1 MKHRMI
7 RMIEQLKGTQN
18 GFALVTALSLMAFV
32 LLLLMSITTL
42 VQVEVQ
48 SSEQNMSRIQ
58 AQQNALLGL
67 QQALGAL
74 QAAAGPDQRA
84 TVTSEMFDSDAA
96 TPEIEDVQARH
107 YTGVFHSYNNDT
119 PLESFRD
126 TQNEAHEA
134 ITWLASAEDPIADP
148 VKDPLSKYSSELIE
162 IAHIYQEDTKTVEP
176 VLAGKIQVDEQQSG
190 AFAWWVADE
199 GMKAKFNTEGDQ
211 MPANSQ
217 VDGPLELDSLRIMQA
232 AGSNFSHISEGFQRP
247 FSELES
253 GGHLGKLSHLNDL
266 KLLGA
271 EWGEWALP
279 KTPANPTKRA
289 TINPDVTLYSRGL
302 PIDITHGRL
311 KEDLTVYLETGEG
324 LTDDTHI
331 IRGSSTD
338 LNYTGPPLGA
348 TLTNDPLTD
357 NLPRFG
363 LLRSWHDL
371 GKAIDAGKS
380 KAQAHTNTQHGL
392 HPNIMRAGISFT
404 VALRGPAVI
413 DPGDNSKMI
422 TKFQILINPRVAI
435 HNPYNFKLPADK
447 YLFELSI
454 PDKLYLNWQLQSDG
468 ALFPPVLD
476 ASNSHNWHELANFSA
491 GTTDNGTISAVL
503 VSKGD
508 SSYAWQKDRAWVRMT
523 IDTSKT
529 DGIAAGETL
538 NFAPEISQ
546 YPLQDSIYVDQAAI
560 DFRSTSDVNVCDNVN
575 EANNLE
581 NVWALGDPIAVS
593 IPVMNGDSTRGS
605 GFWFNPEDETS
616 PPPPQYRVC
625 LRYELIN
632 YQGLNGS
639 LSWRLSLLGAGPPT
653 LLSSKDPHKTE
664 GGYTFG
670 LNNSGFDYTQEGQS
684 HSDWSLAEVKS
695 FENTSSPPSHHSN
708 LMQVAMHDYSTTTA
722 VRGGHGQG
730 GDRRNAISNPHGGI
744 LRESLTAADWTARVQ
759 HQTMHRLEIL
769 EKFWDPAM
777 WPRKTELSTGNES
790 SVEGYVHST
799 AGNAQD
805 STGCIYTMFDFPR
818 RYGPI
823 TSLGQLQHA
832 GLNSFCYGPAYQ
844 VGYSRAPYFLD
855 RDQTRY
861 VPTPKENVPNEFI
874 DVPYMVNSSLW
885 DRFYLST
892 IPQTASLD
900 LNQSQEYTLANA
912 RHILTPD
919 RFGKYP
925 PQNELRNSEIGF
937 QQSAGSIQVD
947 GAFNVNSVSVNA
959 WEALLLQAAGKTLET
974 ENDGTLNSA
983 AESTFVAFPRFPD
996 PVYGVENGDEFA
1008 KLDAQDAKQHAG
1020 VFVTDRADIRLLAE
1034 NIVAEIKRRGPFL
1047 SLADFINRRLIP
1059 NTSDLDLDYQG
1070 LMGTMDAA
1078 IMRASQIEDVLNY
1091 PQIFSRTGNGGQQL
1105 DPDYSYSWDL
1115 NEPTYAVSPEA
1126 AYGIPSGHKSTALEG
1141 SSANLMQGDI
1151 LQFLGP
1157 QLTARSDT
1165 FVIRC
1170 YGESIDPISKKV
1182 QSAVRGEAIVQRI
1195 AEPVAPGDNLIAPS
1209 GAMGRRF
1216 IIRHFRWIDPQS

>member
-1 MKHRMI
+1 MSQGTCINNFSYRHRA
-7 RMIEQLKGTQN
+7 
-18 GFALVTALSLMAFV
+18 FALVTALSLMAFV

-74 QAAAGPDQRA
+74 QAAAGPDQRV
-84 TVTSEMFDSDAA
+84 TVTSDMFDSDAA
-96 TPEIEDVQARH
+96 TPEIEGVQARH
-107 YTGVFHSYNNDT
+107 YTGVFNSYNNST
-119 PLESFRD
+119 PLETFRD
-126 TQNEAHEA
+126 SQNEAHEA

-162 IAHIYQEDTKTVEP
+162 IAHIYQENTKTVEP

-211 MPANSQ
+211 MPADSQ
-217 VDGPLELDSLRIMQA
+217 VDGPLERDTLRIMQA

-253 GGHLGKLSHLNDL
+253 AGHLGKLSHLNDL

-279 KTPANPTKRA
+279 KPPANPTRRA
-289 TINPDVTLYSRGL
+289 TINPDVTLYSMGL
-302 PIDITHGRL
+302 PIDITQGRL

-331 IRGSSTD
+331 IRARSTD
-338 LNYTGPPLGA
+338 LNYAGPDLGA
-348 TLTNDPLTD
+348 DLTNDPLTD

-371 GKAIDAGKS
+371 GKSIDAGIS
-380 KAQAHTNTQHGL
+380 KDQAHTNTQHGL

-404 VALRGPAVI
+404 VARVGSAVE
-413 DPGDNSKMI
+413 DPTNSSQMI
-422 TKFQILINPRVAI
+422 TDFQILINPRVAI
-435 HNPYNFKLPADK
+435 HNPYNFKLPAAQ

-454 PDKLYLNWQLQSDG
+454 PDKLYLHWKAHSDNQDY
-468 ALFPPVLD
+468 PEKLD
-476 ASNSHNWHELANFSA
+476 ASNSNNWHMLADFPA
-491 GTTDNGTISAVL
+491 GTTDGGSPSAVL

-508 SSYAWQKDRAWVRMT
+508 NSYAWQKDRAWVRMT
-523 IDTSKT
+523 IDTGKT
-529 DGIAAGETL
+529 GGIAAGETL

-546 YPLQDSIYVDQAAI
+546 HPLQHSIYVDQAATA
-560 DFRSTSDVNVCDNVN
+560 FRSTSDVNVCDNIN

-581 NVWALGDPIAVS
+581 NVWALGDPISVTTPKMVGKQS
-593 IPVMNGDSTRGS
+593 EGS
-605 GFWFNPEDETS
+605 GFWGAS
-616 PPPPQYRVC
+616 QYRVG
-625 LRYELIN
+625 LRYK
-632 YQGLNGS
+632 LNNPNVLHGS
-639 LSWRLSLLGAGPPT
+639 LSWRLSLLGTGPPT
-653 LLSSKDPHKTE
+653 LLSSKDPHKTMSSE
-664 GGYTFG
+664 NWKT
-670 LNNSGFDYTQEGQS
+670 NTHGFDKIKKSSTNPAV
-684 HSDWSLAEVKS
+684 SDQAVSVWSLSGIKS
-695 FENTSSPPSHHSN
+695 FANSSSAPSSSTH
-708 LMQVAMHDYSTTTA
+708 QVEVAMHDYSATTA
-722 VRGGHGQG
+722 VRGGNGQG
-730 GDRRNAISNPHGGI
+730 GDRRNAISNPRGGI
-744 LRESLTAADWTARVQ
+744 LRESLNAADWTARTQ
-759 HQTMHRLEIL
+759 HQSMHRLEEN
-769 EKFWDPAM
+769 EKFWEPAF

-790 SVEGYVHST
+790 SVEGYVHSS
-799 AGNAQD
+799 AGNAKD

-844 VGYSRAPYFLD
+844 VGYSRAPYFMD

-861 VPTPKENVPNEFI
+861 VPSNENVPNEFI
-874 DVPYMVNSSLW
+874 DVPYMLNSSLW

-900 LNQSQEYTLANA
+900 LNQNQEHTLANT

-919 RFGKYP
+919 RLGKYP
-925 PQNELRNSEIGF
+925 PEDELRNSRIGF
-937 QQSAGSIQVD
+937 EQSAGSIQVD

-1008 KLDAQDAKQHAG
+1008 KLDAQDAEQHAG

-1034 NIVAEIKRRGPFL
+1034 NIVAEVKRRGPFL

-1059 NTSDLDLDYQG
+1059 DASDLDLDYQG

-1105 DPDYSYSWDL
+1105 DPDYSYNWYLS
-1115 NEPTYAVSPEA
+1115 EPYYAVSPEA

-1151 LQFLGP
+1151 LQLLGP

-1209 GAMGRRF
+1209 EAMGRRF
-1216 IIRHFRWIDPQS
+1216 IIKHFRWIDVQS

>member
-1 MKHRMI
+1 MI

-74 QAAAGPDQRA
+74 QAAAGPDQRV
-84 TVTSEMFDSDAA
+84 TVTSDMFDSDAA
-96 TPEIEDVQARH
+96 TPEIEGVQARH
-107 YTGVFHSYNNDT
+107 YTGVFNSYNNST
-119 PLESFRD
+119 PLETFRD
-126 TQNEAHEA
+126 SQNEAHEA

-148 VKDPLSKYSSELIE
+148 VKVPLSKYSSELIE

-190 AFAWWVADE
+190 AFAWWVGDE

-211 MPANSQ
+211 MPADSQ
-217 VDGPLELDSLRIMQA
+217 VDGPLERDTLRIMQA

-253 GGHLGKLSHLNDL
+253 AGHLGKLSHLNDL

-279 KTPANPTKRA
+279 KPPANPTRRA
-289 TINPDVTLYSRGL
+289 TINPDVTLYSMGL

-338 LNYTGPPLGA
+338 LNYVGPALGA
-348 TLTNDPLTD
+348 DFTDDPITD

-371 GKAIDAGKS
+371 GKSIANDQLEQ
-380 KAQAHTNTQHGL
+380 QAHTNTQHGL

-404 VALRGPAVI
+404 VARVGDVVQ
-413 DPGDNSKMI
+413 DPYDSSQMI
-422 TKFQILINPRVAI
+422 TDFQILINPRVAI
-435 HNPYNFKLPADK
+435 HNPYNFKLPAAK

-454 PDKLYLNWQLQSDG
+454 PDKLYLNWQTNSD
-468 ALFPPVLD
+468 FPRVLN
-476 ASNSHNWHELANFSA
+476 ASNSHNWHELADFPA
-491 GTTDNGTISAVL
+491 ETTDNGGNTNVKL
-503 VSKGD
+503 VSTGD
-508 SSYAWQKDRAWVRMT
+508 SYAWQNGRAWVRMT
-523 IDTSKT
+523 IDTGKT
-529 DGIAAGETL
+529 GGIAAGETL

-546 YPLQDSIYVDQAAI
+546 YPLQDSKYVDQAATA
-560 DFRSTSDVNVCDNVN
+560 FRSTGDVNACDNIN
-575 EANNLE
+575 EANDLQ
-581 NVWALGDPIAVS
+581 NVWALGDPISVTT
-593 IPVMNGDSTRGS
+593 PKMT
-605 GFWFNPEDETS
+605 GFGFEGAE
-616 PPPPQYRVC
+616 RHFVG

-632 YQGLNGS
+632 YQDRHGS
-639 LSWRLSLLGAGPPT
+639 LSWRLSLLGTDRPT
-653 LLSSKDPHKTE
+653 LLSSKDPHKTI
-664 GGYTFG
+664 
-670 LNNSGFDYTQEGQS
+670 NSGYWDDQTHGFDKQYQHWGIS
-684 HSDWSLAEVKS
+684 RYSLSQIKS
-695 FENTSSPPSHHSN
+695 FADPSSAPSSSAH
-708 LMQVAMHDYSTTTA
+708 QVEVAMHDYSATTA
-722 VRGGHGQG
+722 VRGGNGQG
-730 GDRRNAISNPHGGI
+730 GDRRNAISNPRGGI
-744 LRESLTAADWTARVQ
+744 LRESLEAADWTARTQ
-759 HQTMHRLEIL
+759 HQSMHRLEEN
-769 EKFWDPAM
+769 EKFWIPAF

-790 SVEGYVHST
+790 SVEGYVHSS
-799 AGNAQD
+799 AGNAKD

-844 VGYSRAPYFLD
+844 VGYSRAPYFMD

-861 VPTPKENVPNEFI
+861 VPSNENVLNEFI
-874 DVPYMVNSSLW
+874 DVPYMLNSSLW

-900 LNQSQEYTLANA
+900 LNQNQEHTLANT
-912 RHILTPD
+912 RHILTPN
-919 RFGKYP
+919 RLGKYP
-925 PQNELRNSEIGF
+925 PENELRNSRIGF
-937 QQSAGSIQVD
+937 EQSAGSIQVD

-996 PVYGVENGDEFA
+996 PVYGVENGEDFA
-1008 KLDAQDAKQHAG
+1008 KLDAQDAEQHAG
-1020 VFVTDRADIRLLAE
+1020 IFVTDRADIRLLAE
-1034 NIVAEIKRRGPFL
+1034 NIVAEVKRRGPFL

-1059 NTSDLDLDYQG
+1059 DDSDLDLDYQG

-1091 PQIFSRTGNGGQQL
+1091 PQIFSRTGKGGQQL
-1105 DPDYSYSWDL
+1105 DPTYSYNWFLKAPD
-1115 NEPTYAVSPEA
+1115 YAVSREA
-1126 AYGIPSGHKSTALEG
+1126 AYGIPTGHKSTALEG

-1151 LQFLGP
+1151 LQLLGP

-1195 AEPVAPGDNLIAPS
+1195 AEPVAPGDNLIAPIE
-1209 GAMGRRF
+1209 AMGRRF
-1216 IIRHFRWIDPQS
+1216 IIKHFRWIDVQS